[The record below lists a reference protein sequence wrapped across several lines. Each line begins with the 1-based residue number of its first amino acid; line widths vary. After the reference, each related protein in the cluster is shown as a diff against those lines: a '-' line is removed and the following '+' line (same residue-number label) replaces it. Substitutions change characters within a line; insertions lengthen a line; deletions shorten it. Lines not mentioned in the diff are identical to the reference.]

1 MQLNWRYVAAA
12 FISKL
17 CNTTSHRNQRCTK
30 YHRFNL
36 LPLDLQFGKFEISG
50 FLTIDWLNMMITI
63 LVVLNVVV
71 VTELEIAEPTV
82 TNHIWMIYV

>member
-12 FISKL
+12 FISRL
-17 CNTTSHRNQRCTK
+17 SNRTSKRFSK

-36 LPLDLQFGKFEISG
+36 LPLDLQFGKFEISV